1 MKFTAR
7 LWIYSS
13 LLSLILLLPP
23 TLMAADKRVVF
34 FPVTVHADPSKT
46 YLRQG
51 FTSMFVSRLAG
62 GGIEVVDEGQL
73 SSHTLLAT
81 LDLLMSEADRYRQA
95 MAGAGTRDAATT
107 LLEEIQRL
115 AA

>member
-1 MKFTAR
+1 LGGSRGDQLAN
-7 LWIYSS
+7 
-13 LLSLILLLPP
+13 
-23 TLMAADKRVVF
+23 AAFAAK
-34 FPVTVHADPSKT
+34 
-46 YLRQG
+46 QG
-51 FTSMFVSRLAG
+51 WS
-62 GGIEVVDEGQL
+62 EVVDEGQL

-81 LDLLMSEADRYRQA
+81 LDLLMSEADRYLQA